1 MNATTVL
8 ARPQLT
14 PTRPLGRAGRLLSA
28 LVVASL
34 LAATEATAQ
43 LSGEVEGGAGIHS
56 ASGAACQ
63 TLRSASG
70 VQGDLYLAC
79 NAAAPPGAVPCNLI
93 YEVNGTE
100 SVIRGDTYGFCTDRF
115 QNRNV
120 RALGPDAD
128 LLEAG
133 RTLRGSVFGSN
144 IQIQRGAQ
152 GSDVFCT
159 SFHPAS
165 PSPETTIGPTVGQGT
180 RVCVEVAPPG
190 SSHATFSNPASC
202 AAAGGPALPVIYGGA
217 ACNTITQQLTALTG
231 GGAAAFSHA
240 LFAKVLSGLGGAN
253 SQALFV
259 CNDYRARCAD
269 ETGAT
274 AINTNYPFGLYET
287 PGCGMTRSG
296 YRCW

>member
-1 MNATTVL
+1 MSATT
-8 ARPQLT
+8 RPKL
-14 PTRPLGRAGRLLSA
+14 PPLRLLGRAGRLLPALLLSA
-28 LVVASL
+28 L
-34 LAATEATAQ
+34 LAAPAAMAQ
-43 LSGEVEGGAGIHS
+43 FSGEVEGAAGIHA
-56 ASGAACQ
+56 ASGSACQ
-63 TLRSASG
+63 TLRTASG

-100 SVIRGDTYGFCTDRF
+100 SVIRGDTYGFCADRF

-120 RALGPDAD
+120 RALGPDATI
-128 LLEAG
+128 LEMG
-133 RTLRGSVFGSN
+133 KTLRGSVFGSN
-144 IQIQRGAQ
+144 IQIRRNAQ

-159 SFHPAS
+159 TFSGS
-165 PSPETTIGPTVGQGT
+165 DSVGPGVTQGT

-190 SSHATFSNPASC
+190 SSTTTFDNPPSC
-202 AAAGGPALPVIYGGA
+202 AATGGPALPVVYGGA
-217 ACNTITQQLTALTG
+217 ACATITQQLTSLTG
-231 GGAAAFSHA
+231 GSSAAFSHA

-259 CNDYRARCAD
+259 CNGYRARCAD